1 MDAIGQS
8 HETRP
13 FLVSRNE
20 QNRKIRR
27 WASQGK
33 HFIAVIFGTFPCS
46 NQEKK
51 VLALT
56 FLSLSLSFFFFF
68 LFLFFAKQRANPK
81 MTELFLCR
89 ASLFF
94 FSHNHV
100 DGKEKKHTYIYIY
113 TEYSVRGKKKK
124 KPHETI

>member
-46 NQEKK
+46 DQEKK

-56 FLSLSLSFFFFF
+56 LLSLSLFFFFFSFFFF
-68 LFLFFAKQRANPK
+68 LPNTDPDPK
-81 MTELFLCR
+81 
-89 ASLFF
+89 
-94 FSHNHV
+94 
-100 DGKEKKHTYIYIY
+100 
-113 TEYSVRGKKKK
+113 
-124 KPHETI
+124 